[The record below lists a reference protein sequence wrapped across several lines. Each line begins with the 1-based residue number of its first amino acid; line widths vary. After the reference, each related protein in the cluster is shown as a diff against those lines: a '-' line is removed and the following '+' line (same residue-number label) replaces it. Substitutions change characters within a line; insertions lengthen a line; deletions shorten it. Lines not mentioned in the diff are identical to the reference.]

1 VKQLSLS
8 QACEGLIEAK
18 TAAGH
23 SPNTLRNYRVSFDKL
38 HLYLGD
44 PPFASITRAQITGFM
59 AWLRSEYES
68 EPDGVAPRGTF
79 KLSEKSRLNIH
90 TDLSA
95 LWTWGVDQGIVEANI
110 VRAVEA
116 PHPNPPV
123 IEPLS
128 QHEVER
134 LLHACTE
141 KRSWKTA
148 KRDATPNE
156 LARPTADRDR
166 ALILLLV
173 DTGMRASELC
183 GIRTDDL
190 NMAANRIKVLGKGN
204 KERSVFFGKR
214 TSKALWKYVGPRA
227 AREWVFA
234 VGPEEDERPMTR
246 DVLCR
251 LLTRIADRAGVPDV
265 YPHRFRHTFAITFL
279 RNGGDLLA
287 LKELLGHTDLEMVER
302 YAHIVAAD
310 CQRVHQRSS
319 PVDNWKL

>member
-1 VKQLSLS
+1 MRTVFARGDHTVKQLSLA
-8 QACEGLIEAK
+8 QACEGLIRAK

-44 PPFASITRAQITGFM
+44 PPFASITRDQITGFM
-59 AWLRSEYES
+59 AWLRGEYES

-79 KLSEKSRLNIH
+79 KLAEKSRLNIH
-90 TDLSA
+90 TDLSS
-95 LWTWGVDQGIVEANI
+95 LWTWATKEGIVEANI

-116 PHPNPPV
+116 PHPRPPV

-128 QHEVER
+128 QNEVER
-134 LLHACTE
+134 LVNACAE
-141 KRSWKTA
+141 KRSWKLA
-148 KRDATPNE
+148 KREVTPNE

-183 GIRTDDL
+183 GMRMDDL

-214 TSKALWKYVGPRA
+214 TSKARGSMSGRA
-227 AREWVFA
+227 
-234 VGPEEDERPMTR
+234 
-246 DVLCR
+246 
-251 LLTRIADRAGVPDV
+251 
-265 YPHRFRHTFAITFL
+265 PHR
-279 RNGGDLLA
+279 NG
-287 LKELLGHTDLEMVER
+287 
-302 YAHIVAAD
+302 
-310 CQRVHQRSS
+310 SS
-319 PVDNWKL
+319 ASGRRTTSGP